1 MRGGQYFGYSSYSYN
16 FHTWKIANL
25 RPFMQFSVLM
35 DLHENCIIS
44 IFFIYPNCMITNY
57 IEYIFRKMLLSIEN
71 VAVKNEFLKIKVGG
85 QLTRS
90 FSNPSKLSQTY
101 PNKVA
106 VVSLPPQ
113 SHHNRTSTPS
123 SSPSS
128 SANSTVDVKNVIA
141 TGVDWLFSL
150 VWTPSGDALQGYLC
164 VRDGKNKKTLVY
176 KVDLETDLKN
186 LEASNET
193 QLREVHGIFPREQNH
208 SDNKI
213 TPLCATDDSTIFALS
228 GDFSW
233 STSITQGQPVLIKLG
248 FPST

>member
-1 MRGGQYFGYSSYSYN
+1 
-16 FHTWKIANL
+16 
-25 RPFMQFSVLM
+25 
-35 DLHENCIIS
+35 
-44 IFFIYPNCMITNY
+44 MITNY

-128 SANSTVDVKNVIA
+128 SANSTVNVKYVMPLEWI
-141 TGVDWLFSL
+141 GYSPLFGHHL
-150 VWTPSGDALQGYLC
+150 ETPLQGYLW

-176 KVDLETDLKN
+176 KVDLETDLNN
-186 LEASNET
+186 LKANNET
-193 QLREVHGIFPREQNH
+193 QLREVHDIFPREQNH

-213 TPLCATDDSTIFALS
+213 TPLGATDDSTIFALMVNQRFFIRFCDFTS
-228 GDFSW
+228 GFAIIAKH
-233 STSITQGQPVLIKLG
+233 TYLINRSL
-248 FPST
+248 SYDLH